1 MGRAT
6 VADVELRAYT
16 DDDAAATLGVFQ
28 RAIRVTAGRD
38 YTPEQIAVWAPAD
51 VDAER
56 WASRRAAA
64 GTVVAVVDGEVAGFT
79 DLGEDGY
86 IDMMFV
92 DPAYARRGIAT
103 ALLEHVVS
111 AAVGRGLT
119 ELTVH
124 ASLTAKPFFERHGF
138 VVDAQRFPVRGGV
151 RLTNFDMRRVLEAG
165 PVARRP

>member
-1 MGRAT
+1 M
-6 VADVELRAYT
+6 ELRAYT

-28 RAIRVTAGRD
+28 RAIREIASRD
-38 YTPEQIAVWAPAD
+38 YTPEQIAVWAPED

-64 GTVVAVVDGEVAGFT
+64 GTVVAVVDGAVAAFT

-92 DPAYARRGIAT
+92 DPGYARRGIAT

-124 ASLTAKPFFERHGF
+124 ASLTARPFFERHGF
-138 VVDAQRFPVRGGV
+138 VVEAQRFPVRGGV
-151 RLTNFDMRRVLEAG
+151 RLTNFDMRRVLEAD
-165 PVARRP
+165 PVAGRP